1 MKVSVALCTY
11 NGENYL
17 NEQLDSIL
25 HQTRKVDEI
34 VICDD
39 RSTDH
44 TFELLETYAKQNPGL
59 FKVVKNETNLRSVK
73 NFEKAISL
81 CTGDLIFL
89 SDQDDSWV
97 PEKVEQILRFFE
109 ANPTINVIATNG
121 YCMDENSHISP
132 KYAFWDVPYLLENAG
147 IQFKYAKLISCVSNI
162 ATGASMAIRK
172 EIVKDCLPFPE
183 IKNFHHDEWMAII
196 ASKSDSFRM
205 LPEKYFNYR
214 IHSSQQVGGVF
225 HAYTPKTKK
234 MLIEVFDISNFSLQF
249 SNAKKKLKRYTIAHQ
264 RNVLLANY
272 ESPYQDYF
280 KTIVAENETLYDELK
295 KAMLKHYPVKARVL
309 FLTDKW
315 FKKRQLIRST

>member
-1 MKVSVALCTY
+1 MHFVPY

-73 NFEKAISL
+73 ILKKQFRFAREIL
-81 CTGDLIFL
+81 FFCLIKTIAGYPKKLNKFC
-89 SDQDDSWV
+89 V
-97 PEKVEQILRFFE
+97 FE

-183 IKNFHHDEWMAII
+183 IKTFIMTSGW
-196 ASKSDSFRM
+196 
-205 LPEKYFNYR
+205 
-214 IHSSQQVGGVF
+214 
-225 HAYTPKTKK
+225 
-234 MLIEVFDISNFSLQF
+234 
-249 SNAKKKLKRYTIAHQ
+249 
-264 RNVLLANY
+264 LL
-272 ESPYQDYF
+272 
-280 KTIVAENETLYDELK
+280 L
-295 KAMLKHYPVKARVL
+295 PVKVTVL
-309 FLTDKW
+309 ECFPKNISIIEYIVLNK
-315 FKKRQLIRST
+315 

>member
-17 NEQLDSIL
+17 NEQIDSIL
-25 HQTRKVDEI
+25 NQTRKVDEI
-34 VICDD
+34 VVCDD
-39 RSTDH
+39 RSTDS
-44 TFELLETYAKQNPGL
+44 TFEILEGYAKSHPDV
-59 FKVVKNETNLRSVK
+59 FKVVKNGTTLRSVK
-73 NFEKAISL
+73 NFEKAISI
-81 CTGDLIFL
+81 CTGDVIFL

-97 PEKVEQILRFFE
+97 PEKVADIIRFFE
-109 ANPTINVIATNG
+109 ANPTINVVATNG
-121 YCMDENSHISP
+121 YCMDENSDISA
-132 KYAFWDVPYLLENAG
+132 KYAFWDVPYLLENEG
-147 IQFKYAKLISCVSNI
+147 IQFQYAKLISCVSNI

-196 ASKSDSFRM
+196 ACKSESFRM

-234 MLIEVFDISNFSLQF
+234 MLVEVFDISNFSISF

-264 RNVLLANY
+264 RNVLLAKY
-272 ESPYQDYF
+272 VSPYQDYF

-295 KAMLKHYPVKARVL
+295 KAMLQHYPIKARVL

-315 FKKRQLIRST
+315 FNKRQLIRST